1 MLLYMYS
8 IQIQRNLHPHFFFL
22 NWHSFALVKVG
33 RLNFNF
39 SLNTTLSGKNKNG
52 DNLRFV
58 GLSENI
64 RGQKIALYPV
74 LCRREK

>member
-8 IQIQRNLHPHFFFL
+8 IQIQRNLHPHFFSL

-64 RGQKIALYPV
+64 LRPKNTLYPV

>member
-1 MLLYMYS
+1 MLLYMYLVLDS
-8 IQIQRNLHPHFFFL
+8 EKSPPSFFFL
-22 NWHSFALVKVG
+22 NWYSFTSVKVG

-64 RGQKIALYPV
+64 LRPKNILYPV